1 MVVDISVL
9 FIILLMI
16 VCALIYRLSVMEDK
30 LLAMELRHATEVNAA
45 RREGYINCMN
55 LHAQVEKSIKD
66 KAK

>member
-1 MVVDISVL
+1 
-9 FIILLMI
+9 MI

-45 RREGYINCMN
+45 RREGYIDCMN

>member
-30 LLAMELRHATEVNAA
+30 LLAMELRHATEVNAT
-45 RREGYINCMN
+45 RREG
-55 LHAQVEKSIKD
+55 
-66 KAK
+66 

>member
-16 VCALIYRLSVMEDK
+16 VCALI
-30 LLAMELRHATEVNAA
+30 AMELRHATEVNAA
-45 RREGYINCMN
+45 CREGYINCMN